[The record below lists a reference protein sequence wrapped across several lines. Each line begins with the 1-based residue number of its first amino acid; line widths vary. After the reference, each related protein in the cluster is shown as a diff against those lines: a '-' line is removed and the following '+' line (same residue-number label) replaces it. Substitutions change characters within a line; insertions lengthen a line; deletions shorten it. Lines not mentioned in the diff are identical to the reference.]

1 MFRYQ
6 KEGQNGYYLTIGRYE
21 VEEAERKQRM
31 PYKP

>member
-21 VEEAERKQRM
+21 VEEAEKAENAL
-31 PYKP
+31 